1 MMARSNRLTLRELS
15 RASEILH
22 DARDVGHDP
31 KAWPAILVE
40 GLSRLVG
47 VRTASLTSVEWA
59 GPGVP
64 GHTYLLADCG
74 WDSAKERQEWYHRFG
89 EMQEFRSCDFINCY
103 SALVGRLTTRSR
115 EQLVDD
121 PEWFRSSEYNELY
134 RPLGLSDLLLSFGV
148 VDGGRNQLGFG
159 LDRPI
164 GSRKLGSRERK
175 LVHWFH
181 HGMLRQLDRSLR
193 RVPDPKAGLPPRLA
207 RTLDCLL
214 EGDSAGQTALRLGVS
229 LHTANEYIGDLY
241 RRFGVR
247 SRRELMAFCL
257 RSSLPRS

>member
-31 KAWPAILVE
+31 KAWPTILVE
-40 GLSRLVG
+40 GLRRLVG
-47 VRTASLTSVEWA
+47 VRTVSLTSVEWA

-64 GHTYLLADCG
+64 GNTYLLADCG
-74 WDSAKERQEWYHRFG
+74 WDSAKEREEWYHRFG
-89 EMQEFRSCDFINCY
+89 EVQEFRTCDFINCF
-103 SALVGRLTTRSR
+103 SAMVGRLTTRSR

-121 PEWFRSSEYNELY
+121 PEWFRSSAYNELY
-134 RPLGLSDLLLSFGV
+134 RPLGLSDLLLSFGL

-175 LVHWFH
+175 LVHWFN

-193 RVPDPKAGLPPRLA
+193 RNPELKAGLPPRLA

-214 EGDSAGQTALRLGVS
+214 EGDSAGQTALRLGLS
-229 LHTANEYIGDLY
+229 LHTVNEYIGDLY
-241 RRFGVR
+241 RHFGVR
-247 SRRELMAFCL
+247 SRRELMASCL
-257 RSSLPRS
+257 RASQPRS